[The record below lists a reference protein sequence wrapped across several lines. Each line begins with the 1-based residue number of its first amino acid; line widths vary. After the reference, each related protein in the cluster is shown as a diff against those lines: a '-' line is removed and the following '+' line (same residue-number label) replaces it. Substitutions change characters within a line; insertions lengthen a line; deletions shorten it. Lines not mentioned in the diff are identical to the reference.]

1 MELNVKCLINICFSV
16 SLGGG
21 CGPAGLK
28 RVALSLNAAQCQ
40 ECALVLHNACEGP
53 GSSCY

>member
-21 CGPAGLK
+21 CRPAGLK
-28 RVALSLNAAQCQ
+28 RAALSLNAAQCH
-40 ECALVLHNACEGP
+40 ERALVLHNACEGP
-53 GSSCY
+53 GSGCC

>member
-21 CGPAGLK
+21 RGPAGLK
-28 RVALSLNAAQCQ
+28 RAAPSLNAAQCHGR
-40 ECALVLHNACEGP
+40 ALVMHNACEWP
-53 GSSCY
+53 RGSRC